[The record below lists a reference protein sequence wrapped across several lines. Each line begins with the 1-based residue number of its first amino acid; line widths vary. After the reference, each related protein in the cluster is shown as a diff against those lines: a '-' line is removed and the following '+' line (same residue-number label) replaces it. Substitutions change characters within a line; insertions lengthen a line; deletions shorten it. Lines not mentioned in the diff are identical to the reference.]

1 VREKILELKNRILSD
16 TLAKGIFIIA
26 SGTVIAQVIGV
37 ITTPIITRL
46 YSPADFG
53 VLGLFT
59 ATLSILALAGGFRYE
74 LALPLPKEDKDAAN
88 LFVFFLFLLSV
99 TSLIFLII
107 IFLFGDAIASFFH
120 IDTLKAYLFLLIIGF
135 FGVSLYGALTFWVTR
150 RRDYSRITHTR
161 IYQSSGGSIS
171 KILLGLFSV
180 GPVGLIIGY
189 LLSQMLGIGTLV
201 RYMWKNDRA
210 YFNSLSVSRMVMNAK
225 QYIQF
230 PLYSF
235 PAGIINALAL
245 QLPVFMLS
253 AIYGLNVMGMYAF
266 AYELLILPSS
276 LISSSMLQ
284 VYYAEVSNMMREN
297 SKEIKNLYI
306 ATTRKLLFIGI
317 PLIIIPC
324 LLAPFFFPLIFGEQW
339 KDAGMYCLPL
349 AILALAN
356 FVVSPTSMLSGYGFN
371 HWTLIWDISRT
382 LLVFFS
388 FYIIQVLSLPIMIA
402 LLIYSS
408 VMALMYGV
416 NYLMNIRAI
425 SLYLQ
430 KGSHEQ
436 I

>member
-1 VREKILELKNRILSD
+1 MREKILELKNRIFSD
-16 TLAKGIFIIA
+16 TLAKGILIIA

-74 LALPLPKEDKDAAN
+74 LALPLPKDDEDAAN

-99 TSLIFLII
+99 TSLIFLLI

-120 IDTLKAYLFLLIIGF
+120 IDLLKAYLFLLVVGF
-135 FGVSLYGALTFWVTR
+135 FGISLYGALTFWVTR
-150 RRDYSRITHTR
+150 RRDYTRITHTR
-161 IYQSSGGSIS
+161 IYQSSGGSLT
-171 KILLGLFSV
+171 KILLGLLSV
-180 GPVGLIIGY
+180 GPVGLIFGY
-189 LLSQMLGIGTLV
+189 LLSQILGIGTLV

-210 YFNSLSVSRMVMNAK
+210 CFNSLSISRMKKNAK

-235 PAGIINALAL
+235 PAGIINAIAL

-253 AIYGLNVMGMYAF
+253 AIYGLSVMGMYAF

-276 LISSSMLQ
+276 LISTSMLQ

-297 SKEIKNLYI
+297 SREIKNLYI
-306 ATTRKLLFIGI
+306 ATTRKLLLIGI

-324 LLAPFFFPLIFGEQW
+324 LLAPFFFPLIFGPQW
-339 KDAGMYCLPL
+339 KDAGWYCLPL
-349 AILALAN
+349 AILALSN

-382 LLVFFS
+382 LLVFAS
-388 FYIIQVLSLPIMIA
+388 FYVIQVLALPIMMA

-416 NYLMNIRAI
+416 NYLMNLRAI

-430 KGSHEQ
+430 RRSLA
-436 I
+436 

>member
-1 VREKILELKNRILSD
+1 VREKILELKNRIFSD
-16 TLAKGIFIIA
+16 TLAKGILIIA
-26 SGTVIAQVIGV
+26 GGTVIAQVIG
-37 ITTPIITRL
+37 IISTPIISRL
-46 YSPADFG
+46 YTPADFG

-74 LALPLPKEDKDAAN
+74 LALPLPEDDKDAAN
-88 LFVFFLFLLSV
+88 LFVFFLVLLSV
-99 TSLIFLII
+99 TSLCFLII
-107 IFLFGDAIASFFH
+107 FFLFGNVILSFFH
-120 IDTLKAYLFLLIIGF
+120 IETLEPYVFLFIIGF
-135 FGVSLYGALTFWVTR
+135 FGVSLYGALTYWVTR
-150 RRDYSRITHTR
+150 RRDYTRITHTR
-161 IYQSSGGSIS
+161 IYQSSGGSVS
-171 KILLGLFSV
+171 KILLGMFSV

-189 LLSQMLGIGTLV
+189 LLSQILGIGTLAQ
-201 RYMWKNDRA
+201 YMWKNDRS
-210 YFNSLSVSRMVMNAK
+210 YFNSLSVSRMVKNAK
-225 QYIQF
+225 RYIQF

-235 PAGIINALAL
+235 PAGIINSIAL

-253 AIYGLNVMGMYAF
+253 SIYGLSVMGMYTF
-266 AYELLILPSS
+266 AYGILILPSS

-306 ATTRKLLFIGI
+306 ATTRKLLLIGI

-339 KDAGMYCLPL
+339 KDAGIYCLPL
-349 AILALAN
+349 AILALSN
-356 FVVSPTSMLSGYGFN
+356 FVISPTSMLSGYGFN

-382 LLVFFS
+382 ILVFLT
-388 FYIIQVLSLPIMIA
+388 FYIIQVLSLPVMIA
-402 LLIYSS
+402 LFIYSS

-430 KGSHEQ
+430 RRSQ
-436 I
+436 